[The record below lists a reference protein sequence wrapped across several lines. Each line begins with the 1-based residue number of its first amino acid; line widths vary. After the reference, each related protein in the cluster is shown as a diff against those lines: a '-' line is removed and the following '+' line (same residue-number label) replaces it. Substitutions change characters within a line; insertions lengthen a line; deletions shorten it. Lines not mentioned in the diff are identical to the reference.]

1 MPNAI
6 LFFVI
11 TLTTS
16 CLAIH
21 PEEPA
26 SSDSYFLFCRPNNGN
41 YIAVTLASD
50 AAKHFP
56 QLESW
61 KGLSEYERKNKLE
74 ELFATIPGIR
84 EVSNEG
90 ARVNFVL
97 SAETR
102 LLDWNWTIP
111 NKMPE
116 NCHVSRNVSKV
127 RLDAKMRLAW
137 HSDSDSAQ
145 FLSISNQRM
154 FETWPIF
161 LRSYIGAYRNR
172 KCSILE
178 NKADIITV
186 FTKTDHLHCISVFR
200 KSDSVKLLEVMSS
213 KLGGKETIL
222 EEFVSRVKI
231 HQMNQ

>member
-1 MPNAI
+1 MSNAI

-11 TLTTS
+11 TLTTNF
-16 CLAIH
+16 LAINH
-21 PEEPA
+21 EEPA
-26 SSDSYFLFCRPNNGN
+26 GSDFYFLFCPPENGN
-41 YIAVTLASD
+41 YIAITLSSD

-61 KGLSEYERKNKLE
+61 IGLSENARKNKLE

-84 EVSNEG
+84 EVSKEG
-90 ARVNFVL
+90 ARVSFVL

-102 LLDWNWTIP
+102 LLDWHWTIP
-111 NKMPE
+111 DQMPE
-116 NCHVSRNVSKV
+116 NCQVSRNVSKV
-127 RLDAKMRLAW
+127 RFDAKMRLAW

-154 FETWPIF
+154 FETWPVF

-172 KCSILE
+172 KCSVLE
-178 NKADIITV
+178 NSADIITI

-200 KSDSVKLLEVMSS
+200 KSDSRKLLEVMSS
-213 KLGGKETIL
+213 QLGGKETVL

-231 HQMNQ
+231 HHMNQ